1 MSDRVFGVISLF
13 LIVFYAWG
21 ASLTQESFLPQP
33 VGPKV
38 MPYILAFLGSIC
50 SIYFIVRPD
59 DEPTWPSRYG
69 WLEIISAILV
79 MYAYA
84 HLLSILGFVIASS
97 FCASYFVW
105 RFLARPMEAIV
116 AGVIIS
122 VTIYIIFN
130 LILGLSL
137 AKGPFGF

>member
-1 MSDRVFGVISLF
+1 MSDRVFGIISLF
-13 LIVFYAWG
+13 LIIFYAWG

-50 SIYFIVRPD
+50 SIYFILRPD

-97 FCASYFVW
+97 FCASGLVSKLNDTEKQPDNAPLK
-105 RFLARPMEAIV
+105 RAIRNM
-116 AGVIIS
+116 
-122 VTIYIIFN
+122 IF
-130 LILGLSL
+130 IL
-137 AKGPFGF
+137 